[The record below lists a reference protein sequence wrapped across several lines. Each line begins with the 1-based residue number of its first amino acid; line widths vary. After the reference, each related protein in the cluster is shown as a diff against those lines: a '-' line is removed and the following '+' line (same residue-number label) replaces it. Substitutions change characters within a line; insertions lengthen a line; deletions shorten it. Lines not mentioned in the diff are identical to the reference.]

1 MTITTPEPDTFAL
14 AITPQSG
21 PNPAAVYLARL
32 AAGSRRTMRQ
42 ALDAIAGYATDGRA
56 DALTMPWHQLRYIH
70 TQAIRSHLLDTLAV
84 STANK
89 HLSALRGV
97 LKEAWRLEL
106 IDAADYQR
114 AADVTNGRGSR
125 LPAGRHVDLGE
136 VSALVAACCADP
148 NPAGSRDAAMLAVS
162 FGAGLRLSELTGLT
176 MTNLNADTGELT
188 VRGKGNKERTAWL
201 TGGALSTLNDWLTVR
216 GPAPGALFCPIRK
229 GGKIVIRPFTGQA
242 VYARFN
248 RRAQD
253 AGLSLRFSPHD
264 GRRTWIGN
272 LLDAGADISTV
283 QQMAGHVS
291 VSTTQ
296 RYDRR
301 GELAKRSAAQLLH
314 FPWQPRRSAGGET
327 T

>member
-1 MTITTPEPDTFAL
+1 MTIETYETDTPSL
-14 AITPQSG
+14 APIAAAG

-42 ALDAIAGYATDGRA
+42 ALDAIARYATDGRA
-56 DALTMPWHQLRYIH
+56 DALTMPWQQLRYIH
-70 TQAIRSHLLDTLAV
+70 TQAIRAHLLDNLAV

-97 LKEAWRLEL
+97 LKEAWRLGL
-106 IDAADYQR
+106 IPADEYQR
-114 AADVTNGRGSR
+114 AVDVANGRGSR

-136 VSALVAACCADP
+136 VSALVAVCSADP
-148 NPAGSRDAAMLAVS
+148 QPAGARDAAMLAVS
-162 FGAGLRLSELTGLT
+162 FGAGLRLSELTNLDLAD
-176 MTNLNADTGELT
+176 LNAETGELK
-188 VRGKGNKERTAWL
+188 VRGKGDKERTAWL
-201 TGGALSTLNDWLTVR
+201 AGGALSTLTDWLAVR
-216 GPAPGALFCPIRK
+216 GTSPGALFCPIRK

-253 AGLSLRFSPHD
+253 AGLALRFSPHD

-301 GELAKRSAAQLLH
+301 GERAKKSAAQLLH
-314 FPWQPRRSAGGET
+314 FPWQPRQVHDPSS
-327 T
+327 